1 MKLGIVGSGQI
12 VHDFLSAS
20 NQMQDV
26 ELVAISTLARSKSV
40 AEGLA
45 QKYQI
50 NKVYTDNEEMFA
62 ASNIDTVY
70 IGMPN
75 SLHFS
80 IAKEALA
87 AGKNVVCEKPLVETS
102 EQVKELKKIA
112 DEHHVLLFEA
122 MTVLYLENY
131 FHLKEDLEKIGK
143 VHVVALNLTQ
153 ISSHYSEFLA
163 GVHIPK
169 FDRKMGGGALMDMN
183 IYNINFCVSLF
194 GQPKK
199 ITYLP
204 TIQHDTD
211 TSGILNLSY
220 DDKQAS
226 LIAAKDAVGPTRSYI
241 EGEKGLIYFD
251 GPLNVLPD
259 YYVQIGKEEAKR
271 YNFNKYS
278 HRMISEFNYFAQKIK
293 NHDQQAADEAYEHSL
308 NAIIVLEKAQEFL
321 PKND

>member
-50 NKVYTDNEEMFA
+50 NKVYTDNEAMFA

-70 IGMPN
+70 IGVPN

-131 FHLKEDLEKIGK
+131 FHLKEDLKKIGK
-143 VHVVALNLTQ
+143 VHVIALNLTQ
-153 ISSHYSEFLA
+153 ISSHYADFLA

-194 GQPKK
+194 GQPKQ
-199 ITYLP
+199 ISYLP
-204 TIQHDTD
+204 TIQRGTD
-211 TSGILNLSY
+211 TSGILNLTY

-226 LIAAKDAVGPTRSYI
+226 LIAAKDAVGPTPSNI
-241 EGEKGLIYFD
+241 EGEKGLI
-251 GPLNVLPD
+251 
-259 YYVQIGKEEAKR
+259 
-271 YNFNKYS
+271 
-278 HRMISEFNYFAQKIK
+278 
-293 NHDQQAADEAYEHSL
+293 
-308 NAIIVLEKAQEFL
+308 
-321 PKND
+321 

>member
-20 NQMQDV
+20 DQMQDV

-40 AEGLA
+40 AEELA
-45 QKYQI
+45 EKYQI
-50 NKVYTDNEEMFA
+50 NKVYTDNEAMFA
-62 ASNIDTVY
+62 DNDIDTVY
-70 IGMPN
+70 IGVPN
-75 SLHFS
+75 SLHFP
-80 IAKEALA
+80 IARQALTA
-87 AGKNVVCEKPLVETS
+87 DKNVICEKPLVETS
-102 EQVKELKKIA
+102 EQVKELKKTA

-131 FHLKEDLEKIGK
+131 FHLKEDLKKIGK

-153 ISSHYSEFLA
+153 ISSHYAEFLA

-194 GQPKK
+194 GQPKQ
-199 ITYLP
+199 ISYLP
-204 TIQHDTD
+204 TIQRDTD
-211 TSGILNLSY
+211 TSGILNLTY

-259 YYVQIGKEEAKR
+259 YYIQIEKEEPKH
-271 YNFNKYS
+271 YNFNKYG
-278 HRMISEFNYFAQKIK
+278 HRMISEFNYFAKKIK
-293 NHDQQAADEAYEHSL
+293 EHDQQAADEAYEHSL
-308 NAIIVLEKAQEFL
+308 NAISVLEKAQEFL
-321 PKND
+321 PHD

>member
-50 NKVYTDNEEMFA
+50 NKVYTDNEAMFA

-70 IGMPN
+70 IGVPN

-131 FHLKEDLEKIGK
+131 FHLKEDLEKIDK

-293 NHDQQAADEAYEHSL
+293 NHDQQVADEAYEHSL

>member
-50 NKVYTDNEEMFA
+50 NKVYTDNEAMFA
-62 ASNIDTVY
+62 AGNIDTVY
-70 IGMPN
+70 IGVPN

-102 EQVKELKKIA
+102 EQVKELKKTA
-112 DEHHVLLFEA
+112 DKHHVLLFEA
-122 MTVLYLENY
+122 MTVLYLEND
-131 FHLKEDLEKIGK
+131 FHLKEDLKKIGK
-143 VHVVALNLTQ
+143 VHVIALNLTQ
-153 ISSHYSEFLA
+153 ISSHYADFLA

-194 GQPKK
+194 GQPKQ
-199 ITYLP
+199 ISYLP
-204 TIQHDTD
+204 TIQRGTD
-211 TSGILNLSY
+211 TSGILNLTY

-259 YYVQIGKEEAKR
+259 YYVQIGKEEPKH
-271 YNFNKYS
+271 YNFNKYD
-278 HRMISEFNYFAQKIK
+278 HRMISEFNYFARKIK
-293 NHDQQAADEAYEHSL
+293 EHDQQAADEAAEHSL
-308 NAIIVLEKAQEFL
+308 NAISVLEKAQEFL
-321 PKND
+321 PHD

>member
-70 IGMPN
+70 IGVPN

-204 TIQHDTD
+204 TMQHDTD
-211 TSGILNLSY
+211 TSGILNLRY

-226 LIAAKDAVGPTRSYI
+226 
-241 EGEKGLIYFD
+241 
-251 GPLNVLPD
+251 
-259 YYVQIGKEEAKR
+259 
-271 YNFNKYS
+271 
-278 HRMISEFNYFAQKIK
+278 
-293 NHDQQAADEAYEHSL
+293 
-308 NAIIVLEKAQEFL
+308 
-321 PKND
+321 